1 MKKSVILVIF
11 TAVLL
16 MTSCTSKPTVQAP
29 TAKGSTA
36 TENVQTATTTET
48 PTLQP
53 VMVSLDLFKNSLIF
67 APELKKSVP
76 LTDGKWSEIQ
86 LDGSRQMVMLDDR
99 FAIGDLNSDGVEDAV
114 LLFVE
119 SMGGS
124 GVFYSVAT
132 FINEGGTFVQKGS
145 AFIDDRPI
153 VHSIQTINGEIQL
166 NANVHGL
173 NDPMVDPTVNLTK
186 TYRLIGNRLVTF
198 RQTQLLADG
207 KVREINI
214 TSPVDFSEAS
224 GSTTITGDMPIAP
237 FENTL
242 LVQVFNEKNTASFT
256 SSIMVNAVDVGQ
268 PATFSVNVPL
278 DKFAAGDLVI
288 IQLVE
293 VSMADGSNMTLDSV
307 ILTVK

>member
-1 MKKSVILVIF
+1 MKKSVFLVIF
-11 TAVLL
+11 FAMLFL
-16 MTSCTSKPTVQAP
+16 SACTSNPASQK
-29 TAKGSTA
+29 STA
-36 TENVQTATTTET
+36 IISTPIDIVQTATSTEV

-53 VMVSLDLFKNSLIF
+53 VVNLDLFKNSMIY
-67 APELKKSVP
+67 APELKKSVQ
-76 LTDGKWSEIQ
+76 LADGKWSETQ
-86 LDGSRQMVMLDDR
+86 SDGSLQIVMLDEH
-99 FAIGDLNSDGVEDAV
+99 FAIGDLNSDGLEDAALV
-114 LLFVE
+114 VVE

-124 GVFYSVAT
+124 GVFYSVAA
-132 FINEGGTFVQKGS
+132 FINEGGTLVQKDS

-153 VHSIQTINGEIQL
+153 VHSIEIINGEIQL

-186 TYRLIGNRLVTF
+186 TYRLIGEKLVTF

-207 KVREINI
+207 TDREINI
-214 TSPVDFSEAS
+214 AAPADFNEAS
-224 GSTTITGDMPIAP
+224 GSVTITGDMPIAP

-242 LVQVFNEKNTASFT
+242 LVQVFNEKNTTSFT
-256 SSIMVNAVDVGQ
+256 SSTMVNAADVGQ

-278 DKFAAGDLVI
+278 DKFTAGDLIV

-307 ILTVK
+307 ILKVK